1 MASLVELIHTHMG
14 SMKVLGYTSWRG
26 ESISLGGEGMLVC
39 KGKFDFSPLDYGAIQ
54 LHLEFDKRI

>member
-14 SMKVLGYTSWRG
+14 WRG
-26 ESISLGGEGMLVC
+26 KAIILAGEGMLVC

-54 LHLEFDKRI
+54 LHLEFDKKI